1 LRDFDMRR
9 LLQRKQNGTRDVF
22 GIEALLKAVVEF
34 LRLAPVTET
43 LLGESA
49 TRQLLS
55 FELESFYILISTH

>member
-1 LRDFDMRR
+1 MRR

-55 FELESFYILISTH
+55 FELESFYILILISTH

>member
-1 LRDFDMRR
+1 MRR

>member
-1 LRDFDMRR
+1 VRCK
-9 LLQRKQNGTRDVF
+9 RKQNGTLDLF
-22 GIEALLKAVVEF
+22 GVEALLEAVVEF